1 MSLPQDP
8 IILYSFLNTQLRDH
22 YTSLDEFC
30 RANCCDEKELME
42 KLSAVGFE
50 YDREKNRFA

>member
-1 MSLPQDP
+1 MSLPQDQ

-30 RANCCDEKELME
+30 RANCCDEKELVE

-50 YDREKNRFA
+50 YDREKNRFV

>member
-30 RANCCDEKELME
+30 RANCCDEKELVE

>member
-22 YTSLDEFC
+22 YTSLDECC
-30 RANCCDEKELME
+30 RANCCDEKELVE